1 MSIIYSIEYNSGKQT
16 LTVPKKTQSASIW
29 EGQLVFKSAT
39 GLGYEI
45 ANASTPAA
53 TRCFFVARDSPA
65 GCPHLS
71 VVLTGIVRGIFA
83 SAAALATY
91 NSNLLS
97 YTQTGFK
104 PCTLTPSGLIDT
116 AGTPNAYAVGQVR
129 MQNGSR
135 TLDVIKNYGV
145 GTVNT
150 SKENS
155 IEKVTEPAVLALSPT
170 AVYAY
175 VLVR

>member
-1 MSIIYSIEYNSGKQT
+1 MSIIYSIDYNSGKQI
-16 LTVPKKTQSASIW
+16 LTVPKTTPSAAFW

-39 GLGYEI
+39 GLGFEV
-45 ANASTPAA
+45 ANSTTPAG
-53 TRCFFVARDSPA
+53 TRSFFVARDSPA

-71 VVLTGIVRGIFA
+71 VVLTGIVRGVFA

-91 NSNLLS
+91 NSNLLT

-104 PCTLTPSGLIDT
+104 PCTLTPSGLIAA

-135 TLDVIKNYGV
+135 TLDVVKNYGV
-145 GTVNT
+145 GIVNT